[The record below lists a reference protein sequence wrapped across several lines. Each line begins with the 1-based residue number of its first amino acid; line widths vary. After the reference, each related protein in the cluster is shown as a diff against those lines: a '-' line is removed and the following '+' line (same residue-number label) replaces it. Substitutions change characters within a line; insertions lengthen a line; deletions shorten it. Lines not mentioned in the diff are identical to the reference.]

1 MIDATVREPAK
12 LLTSRLVVSKGF
24 VTVGVSTVLLFVV
37 CALVAPTSVS
47 GGAVLGMIPF
57 AAVLAIVGLG
67 QMLVVQQGGIDLSIP
82 GAVSLAIVIVSHEPD
97 GDNSR
102 LLPAVVLALAYAIGA
117 GLLNGFMVGRLGLN
131 SIIATLGT
139 NALLF
144 GAVLGISGGTP
155 RSTTSLL
162 AGIAGGLTWG
172 IPNSAFFALA
182 ALALVTV
189 MVKRTVAGR
198 RFEAVGAN
206 PLTARATGLRVTI
219 HQSLAFVWAQLLFCL
234 AGILLAGITNQPTAF
249 QGDAYLL
256 PAVAVVVLGGTSLLG
271 GRGYPIATVI
281 AALFLSQLDQFVL
294 SLGVPYAVRTLVQAA
309 ALAIGVALYT
319 VDWAA
324 FRQRFIRR
332 SPRIGT
338 PA

>member
-1 MIDATVREPAK
+1 MIDATVREPTR
-12 LLTSRLVVSKGF
+12 LLASRIVVSKGF
-24 VTVGVSTVLLFVV
+24 ITVGVSTALLFLV
-37 CALVAPTSVS
+37 CAVLAPTSVS
-47 GGAVLGMIPF
+47 GGAILGMIPF

-97 GDNSR
+97 GDSNR

-131 SIIATLGT
+131 SVIATLGV

-155 RSTTSLL
+155 RSTTRLL
-162 AGIAGGLTWG
+162 AEVAGGLSGG
-172 IPNSAFFALA
+172 IPNSAFFALG
-182 ALALVTV
+182 ALALVALV
-189 MVKRTVAGR
+189 VKRTVAGR
-198 RFEAVGAN
+198 RFEAIGAN
-206 PLTARATGLRVTI
+206 PFTARATGLRVTT
-219 HQSLAFVWAQLLFCL
+219 HRSLAFVWAQLLYCL

-271 GRGYPIATVI
+271 GRGFPVATVI
-281 AALFLSQLDQFVL
+281 AAVFLSQLDQFVL

-309 ALAIGVALYT
+309 ALAAGVALYT

-324 FRQRFIRR
+324 LRQRFTRR
-332 SPRIGT
+332 SPRVG
-338 PA
+338 PRA